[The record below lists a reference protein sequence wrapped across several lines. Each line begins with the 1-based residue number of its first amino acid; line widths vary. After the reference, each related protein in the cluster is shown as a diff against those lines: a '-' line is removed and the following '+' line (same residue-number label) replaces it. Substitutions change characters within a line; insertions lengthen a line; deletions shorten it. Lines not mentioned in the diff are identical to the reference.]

1 MHARTR
7 AASLTETLGIR
18 VTEDERR
25 ALEERAEEA
34 HLSLSE
40 WCRQALLG
48 SVSTSPETR
57 LVLSE
62 VLALRRVFLALQVE
76 LLQGREVTE
85 DRIRAAMEEADRTK
99 FEMVEKRISAFRER
113 GQKRPTH
120 PTTQPNGEAVQ

>member
-7 AASLTETLGIR
+7 TASLTETLGIR

-25 ALEERAEEA
+25 ALEARADEA

-40 WCRQALLG
+40 WCRQALLA

-62 VLALRRVFLALQVE
+62 VLALRRVFLALQVD
-76 LLQGREVTE
+76 LLQGRELTE
-85 DRIRAAMEEADRTK
+85 ERVRAAMEEADRTK
-99 FEMVEKRISAFRER
+99 FEMAEKRISAFRDQGR
-113 GQKRPTH
+113 KAPA
-120 PTTQPNGEAVQ
+120 QPNGEAVQ

>member
-25 ALEERAEEA
+25 ALEERADEA

-40 WCRQALLG
+40 WCRQALLA

-62 VLALRRVFLALQVE
+62 VLALRRVFLALQVD
-76 LLQGREVTE
+76 LLQGRELTE

-99 FEMVEKRISAFRER
+99 FEMAEKRISAFRDR
-113 GQKRPTH
+113 GQKPKS
-120 PTTQPNGEAVQ
+120 QPNGEAVQ